1 MKWTAGWITA
11 MVLALCAVGS
21 LGAEEAEIVY
31 VAPDGDDA
39 HPGTEDEPLAS
50 LQTAQD
56 AVREM
61 LADDSAQSIEVRLAD
76 GVYRI
81 EEPLQFGPEDSPAE
95 GHTVAWTAAPD
106 AEPRISGGRVIT
118 GWEETEDGAFSTT
131 IETVHDGEWYFHELF
146 VDGERRQ
153 RARYP
158 SEGFARVDQVGE
170 DRRTSFTFHPEDI
183 PETLEGDLSQTD
195 LELVFFHDWS
205 TSRTPVESIN
215 REEHRLHTIR
225 QVGPS
230 LGFFHMDNWEPDP
243 RYYLENHPALLDA
256 PGEWYL
262 DRDSGELTYIPMD
275 GESLADIEAVA
286 PIAEG
291 LVTAR
296 GTEDAPVRG
305 LIFRGVHFEHA
316 AWHPPEAA
324 YAGIQATG
332 HQPEWGAGW
341 EFVPAAL
348 SFALAEDCAIEDGSI
363 RSVGRG
369 GVWFGER
376 ASNNRVLG
384 NVIDDVAGNGIL
396 IGEDRDRQIDGQS
409 WIDAAPEQAASGNV
423 IEDNVVQRC
432 GVRFFGA
439 VGVWVGMAADTEIR
453 HNTIRQLPYT
463 GVSVGWLWN
472 PEPTP
477 CQGTI
482 IEANHIHDVMQVL
495 SDGGGIYTLGWQP
508 GAILR
513 GNLIHSVPLNLGRAE
528 SNGMFI
534 DEGSKELIIEGNA
547 IYDIDRSTLRFHRAE
562 ENIVRDNIL
571 ILPDEDTPVVRY
583 NATPEENIE
592 LIDNEVMTMAEF
604 SEDVV
609 ADFRENTGPRT
620 MPADAPD
627 PAGAFASWGAEPR

>member
-1 MKWTAGWITA
+1 MKWTAVWITVVA
-11 MVLALCAVGS
+11 LALCVVGS
-21 LGAEEAEIVY
+21 VGAEEAAIVH

-39 HPGTEDEPLAS
+39 NPGTEDEPLAS
-50 LQTAQD
+50 LEAAQET
-56 AVREM
+56 VREM
-61 LADDSAQSIEVRLAD
+61 LADDNAQSIEVRLAD

-81 EEPLQFGPEDSPAE
+81 EAPLEFGPEDSPAE
-95 GHTVAWTAAPD
+95 GYSVTWMAASD

-131 IETVHDGEWYFHELF
+131 IEAVQEGDWYFHELF

-170 DRRTSFTFHPEDI
+170 DRRTNFTFHSEDI
-183 PETLEGDLSQTD
+183 PEALAGDVSESD

-205 TSRTPVESIN
+205 SSRTPVESIN
-215 REEHRLHTIR
+215 REENRLHTSTE
-225 QVGPS
+225 VGPS
-230 LGFFHMDNWEPDP
+230 LDFFHMDNWEPHP
-243 RYYLENHPALLDA
+243 RYYLENHAALLDA

-275 GESLADIEAVA
+275 GESLADIKAVA

-291 LVTAR
+291 LIAAR
-296 GTEDAPVRG
+296 GTEDARVRG
-305 LIFRGVHFEHA
+305 LVFRGLHFEHA
-316 AWHPPEAA
+316 AWHPAEA
-324 YAGIQATG
+324 YRGIQATG

-348 SFALAEDCAIEDGSI
+348 SFALAEDCAVEDGSI
-363 RSVGRG
+363 RRVGGG
-369 GVWFGER
+369 GVWVGER
-376 ASNNRVLG
+376 ASNNRVSG
-384 NVIDDVAGNGIL
+384 NVIDDIAGNGVF
-396 IGEDRDRQIDGQS
+396 IGEDRDRQINGQP
-409 WIDAAPEQAASGNV
+409 WIDVAPEQAASSNV
-423 IEDNVVQRC
+423 VEDNVIQRC
-432 GVRFFGA
+432 GIRFFGA

-482 IEANHIHDVMQVL
+482 VEANHIHDVMQVL

-508 GAILR
+508 GAVLR

-534 DEGSKELIIEGNA
+534 DEGSKELVIEGNA
-547 IYDIDRSTLRFHRAE
+547 IYDIDRSPLRFHQAE
-562 ENIVRDNIL
+562 
-571 ILPDEDTPVVRY
+571 
-583 NATPEENIE
+583 
-592 LIDNEVMTMAEF
+592 
-604 SEDVV
+604 
-609 ADFRENTGPRT
+609 
-620 MPADAPD
+620 
-627 PAGAFASWGAEPR
+627 

>member
-1 MKWTAGWITA
+1 MKLKLWCIAA
-11 MVLALCAVGS
+11 MALCAVGS
-21 LGAEEAEIVY
+21 VGAQEAEAIVY

-39 HPGTEDEPLAS
+39 NPGTAEEPLAS
-50 LQTAQD
+50 LEAAQET
-56 AVREM
+56 VREM
-61 LADDSAQSIEVRLAD
+61 LADDKAQSVEVRLSG

-81 EEPLQFGPEDSPAE
+81 EEPLQFGPADSPAE
-95 GHTVAWTAAPD
+95 GYTVTWTAAPD

-131 IETVHDGEWYFHELF
+131 LEAVQEGEWYFHELF
-146 VDGERRQ
+146 VNGERRQ

-158 SEGFARVDQVGE
+158 SEGFAHVDEVGA
-170 DRRTSFTFHPEDI
+170 DRRTNFTFHPEDI
-183 PETLEGDLSQTD
+183 PEALEGDLSATD

-215 REEHRLHTIR
+215 REENRLRTSR

-230 LGFFHMDNWEPDP
+230 LDFFHMDNWESNP
-243 RYYLENHPALLDA
+243 RYYLENHPALLDS

-262 DRDSGELTYIPMD
+262 DRDSGELTYIPME
-275 GESLADIEAVA
+275 GEAPGDIEAVA

-296 GTEDAPVRG
+296 GTEEAPLRG
-305 LIFRGVHFEHA
+305 LIFRGLHFEHA
-316 AWHPPEAA
+316 AWHSPEA
-324 YAGIQATG
+324 YRGVQATG
-332 HQPEWGAGW
+332 HEPEWGAGW
-341 EFVPAAL
+341 DFVPAAL
-348 SFALAEDCAIEDGSI
+348 SFELADECAIEDGSI
-363 RSVGRG
+363 RRVGRG

-376 ASNNRVLG
+376 ASNNRVTG

-396 IGEDRDRQIDGQS
+396 IGEDRGRQVDGQP
-409 WIDAAPEQAASGNV
+409 WIDVAPEQAASNNV
-423 IEDNVVQRC
+423 VEDNVIQRC

-482 IEANHIHDVMQVL
+482 VEANHIHDVMQVL
-495 SDGGGIYTLGWQP
+495 SDGGGIYTLGLQP
-508 GAILR
+508 GAVLR
-513 GNLIHSVPLNLGRAE
+513 DNLIHSVPLNLGRAE

-534 DEGSKELIIEGNA
+534 DEGSKELLIEGNA
-547 IYDIDRSTLRFHRAE
+547 IFDIDRSPLRFHQAE
-562 ENIVRDNIL
+562 ENTVRDNIL
-571 ILPDEDTPVVRY
+571 VIPDEDTPMVRY

-592 LIDNEVMTMAEF
+592 LIDNTIMTMAEF
-604 SEDVV
+604 SEEAV
-609 ADFRENTGPRT
+609 ADFRENTGPRA
-620 MPADAPD
+620 MPADVPD
-627 PAGAFASWGAEPR
+627 PTDAFAPWAPESR